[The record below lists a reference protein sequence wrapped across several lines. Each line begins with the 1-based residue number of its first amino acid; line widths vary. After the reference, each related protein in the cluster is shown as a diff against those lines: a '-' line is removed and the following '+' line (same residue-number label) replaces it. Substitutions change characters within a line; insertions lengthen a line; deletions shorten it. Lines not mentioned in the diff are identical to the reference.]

1 MPTLAPGTESPLP
14 ARKSMRAQGLFVT
27 LALLAYTLGA
37 GYYIAGQRERIMD
50 NVVALERLA
59 EHEKALA
66 LTEAAVSG
74 ALVDV
79 SEASNAG
86 LGEPASPNELRLY
99 METCARLFADL
110 QGHDPGYARLQ
121 QAIERSYHV
130 LQATPV
136 RASWLDLRESL
147 GHAADDLGT
156 RQRRLVDQRM
166 ALTLGY
172 QHQYDAVTVQ
182 TWSLAALGLMAF
194 GALAAWYFARLTGD
208 IRRLEAHALRIVRG
222 SRGVNLAVRRD
233 DELGSLMHAVNRMS
247 RDLDAREKQI
257 QLETENRSHHE
268 KMLAVGALA
277 AGVAHEVNNPLAV
290 ISGVAQELVSSA
302 HESNPEQLVAG
313 AQLILAQAQRAGQ
326 AARQLAA
333 SGRAAIGRIG
343 LAGRQCL
350 VLKQAVQMMGF
361 DRRYRRFE
369 FDLHVDPTLPA
380 VRCSGSAIQQ
390 VLIPYPVADLRHA
403 GGARR
408 AARAL
413 ARHHLARTR
422 RGFGA
427 VAVSAGAGF
436 FARRDPAQL
445 AAVPCRC
452 RAASGSACVRSSR
465 RAAAAHQIEPACR
478 ARQRRRLTPMPEL
491 NVLVVDDEP
500 AIRQVLLSAHFKGG
514 LPRRYRG
521 FGRGGTGQARGRAL

>member
-326 AARQLAA
+326 AARQLAQV
-333 SGRAAIGRIG
+333 AAPPSAE
-343 LAGRQCL
+343 LDWLDVNAL
-350 VLKQAVQMMGF
+350 LKQAVQMMGF

-390 VLIPYPVADLRHA
+390 VLFRILSLICD
-403 GGARR
+403 
-408 AARAL
+408 
-413 ARHHLARTR
+413 T
-422 RGFGA
+422 
-427 VAVSAGAGF
+427 
-436 FARRDPAQL
+436 L
-445 AAVPCRC
+445 AAHAEQPARLRVITLPERDGVSVQWLFPPVLDFSRGEIQRSLLLC
-452 RAASGSACVRSSR
+452 RAVV
-465 RAAAAHQIEPACR
+465 EP
-478 ARQRRRLTPMPEL
+478 L
-491 NVLVVDDEP
+491 
-500 AIRQVLLSAHFKGG
+500 
-514 LPRRYRG
+514 
-521 FGRGGTGQARGRAL
+521 RGRLAFGQVEGPLQRIKLSLPAEPGSDEG